1 MDTVRRRSGATMAPP
16 TVNETFW
23 TLVDEAWPPDEL
35 AELVALCKAIEDAYQ
50 RMCTARE
57 RRE

>member
-23 TLVDEAWPPDEL
+23 TLVDETWPPEEL

-50 RMCTARE
+50 RVCSTGD
-57 RRE
+57 RRR